1 MQSIHSNLNSIFFS
15 GICGTGM
22 ASLAVLLKLRGHNV
36 SGSDENVYPPM
47 SDFLAENNVVVHKA
61 FSSGNLE
68 PQPDLVVIG
77 NALSRGNS
85 EVEAILDLKLPYIS
99 MAELLK
105 EHFIRG
111 KTSLVVTGTHG
122 KTTATSMLAWVFETA
137 GKNPGF
143 MIGGIAEN
151 FGTSCRD
158 AKGGFFITEGDEY
171 DTAFFDKR
179 SKFFHYLP
187 EQLILNNLEFD
198 HADIFNSL
206 DEIKKAFRLMLRL
219 IPRRGLIAANGDD
232 PNVQDVMHSANSP
245 VIRFGFGELCDV
257 RAVNIKT
264 SASGTNFEVIDKRPG
279 EFSQKNE
286 FKLNLAGKY
295 NVFNSLG
302 VITLAR
308 HNGISDIDI
317 QSAFDSFKSVR
328 RRQELLGEVNGIAV
342 YDDFAHHPT
351 AVRET
356 IGAIRQKHVDRR
368 IIAVFEPRSNTCVR
382 KVNQDALIDSLV
394 DADEVILTNPYRVD
408 QIPSDERLDVDK
420 VVNSLRKKDVKANYF
435 LDVVGIVEHLKN
447 DCRFGDIVL
456 IMSNGK
462 FGNIHQRLLDA
473 L

>member
-1 MQSIHSNLNSIFFS
+1 
-15 GICGTGM
+15 M
-22 ASLAVLLKLRGHNV
+22 ASLAVLLKLRGYIV
-36 SGSDENVYPPM
+36 SGSDENVYPPI
-47 SDFLAENNVVVHKA
+47 SDFLAENDVPINKG
-61 FSSGNLE
+61 FSPENLE
-68 PQPDLVVIG
+68 PLPDLVVIG
-77 NALSRGNS
+77 NALSRGNP
-85 EVEAILDLKLPYIS
+85 EVEAVLDLKIPYIS

-122 KTTATSMLAWVFETA
+122 KTTTTSMLAWVFETA
-137 GKNPGF
+137 GKDPGF

-158 AKGGFFITEGDEY
+158 AKGSFFITEGDEY

-206 DEIKKAFRLMLRL
+206 DEIKKAFQLMLRL
-219 IPRRGLIAANGDD
+219 IPKSGLIAANGDD
-232 PNVQDVMHSANSP
+232 PNVQDVLHSANSP
-245 VIRFGFGELCDV
+245 VIRFGFGESCDL
-257 RAVNIKT
+257 RAENIRT
-264 SASGTNFEVIDKRPG
+264 SASGTKFDIFDKRQG
-279 EFSQKNE
+279 EFSQKQE

-295 NVFNSLG
+295 NVLNALG

-308 HNGISDIDI
+308 HNGISDRDI
-317 QSAFDSFKSVR
+317 QVAFDSFKCVR

-356 IGAIRQKHVDRR
+356 IGAIRQKHADRR
-368 IIAVFEPRSNTCVR
+368 IIAVFEPRSNTSVR
-382 KVNQDALIDSLV
+382 RVNQDALIDSLL
-394 DADEVILTNPYRVD
+394 DADVVILTTPYRVE
-408 QIPSDERLDVDK
+408 QIPSEERLDVDK
-420 VVNSLRKKDVKANYF
+420 VMNSLIEQNVKANYF
-435 LDVVGIVEHLKN
+435 PDVTGIVEHLKN
-447 DCRFGDIVL
+447 YCSFGDIVL

>member
-1 MQSIHSNLNSIFFS
+1 MKN
-15 GICGTGM
+15 
-22 ASLAVLLKLRGHNV
+22 RGHEV
-36 SGSDENVYPPM
+36 QGSDENIYPPM
-47 SDFLAENNVVVHKA
+47 SDLLEQNQIRID
-61 FSSGNLE
+61 SGFHQSNLE
-68 PQPDLVVIG
+68 SKPDLVVIG
-77 NALSRGNS
+77 NALSRGNP
-85 EVEAILDLKLPYIS
+85 EVEAVLSRKIPYIS
-99 MAELLK
+99 VSELLK
-105 EHFIRG
+105 NHFIQNRC
-111 KTSLVVTGTHG
+111 SLVVSGTHG
-122 KTTATSMLAWVFETA
+122 KTTTSSLLAWVFECA
-137 GKNPGF
+137 GLNPGF
-143 MIGGIAEN
+143 MIGGVAEN
-151 FGTSCRD
+151 FGSGCRD
-158 AKGGFFITEGDEY
+158 GEGNYFITEGDEY

-219 IPRRGLIAANGDD
+219 IPKRGLIAANGDD

-295 NVFNSLG
+295 NVLNALG

-317 QSAFDSFKSVR
+317 QGAFASFKSVR
-328 RRQELLGEVNGIAV
+328 RRQELLGEVNGISV

-368 IIAVFEPRSNTCVR
+368 IIAVFEPRSNTSVR
-382 KVNQDALIDSLV
+382 RVNQDALIDSLL

-408 QIPSDERLDVDK
+408 QIPSDDRLDVDK
-420 VVNSLRKKDVKANYF
+420 VLNSLSKDNVKANYF
-435 LDVVGIVEHLKN
+435 PDVTGIVEHLKN

>member
-1 MQSIHSNLNSIFFS
+1 
-15 GICGTGM
+15 M
-22 ASLAVLLKLRGHNV
+22 ASLAVLLKLRGHIV

-47 SDFLAENNVVVHKA
+47 SDFLAENNVSVHKG
-61 FSSGNLE
+61 FSPKNLE
-68 PQPDLVVIG
+68 QLPDLVVVG
-77 NALSRGNS
+77 NAISRGNP
-85 EVEAILDLKLPYIS
+85 EVEAILDLKIPYIS

-111 KTSLVVTGTHG
+111 KTSMVVTGTHG
-122 KTTATSMLAWVFETA
+122 KTTTTSMLAWVFETA
-137 GKNPGF
+137 GKKPGF

-158 AKGGFFITEGDEY
+158 GKGSFFITEGDEY

-219 IPRRGLIAANGDD
+219 IPKNGLIAANGDD
-232 PNVQDVMHSANSP
+232 PNVQAVLDSAHSP
-245 VIRFGFGELCDV
+245 VIRFGFGEPCSV
-257 RAVNIKT
+257 RADNIRT
-264 SASGTNFEVIDKRPG
+264 SASGTKFDVIDKRSGDFPQKQ
-279 EFSQKNE
+279 EFE
-286 FKLNLAGKY
+286 LNLAGKY
-295 NVFNSLG
+295 NVLNAMG

-308 HNGISDIDI
+308 YNGIADRDL
-317 QSAFDSFKSVR
+317 QEAFDSFKCVR
-328 RRQELLGEVNGIAV
+328 RRQELRGEVNGIAV

-356 IGAIRQKHVDRR
+356 VGAIRQKHPDRR
-368 IIAVFEPRSNTCVR
+368 LIAVFEPRSNTSVR
-382 KVNQDALIDSLV
+382 RVNQDALIDSLL
-394 DADEVILTNPYRVD
+394 DADEVILTTPYRVE
-408 QIPSDERLDVDK
+408 QIPSRDRLDVET
-420 VVNSLRKKDVKANYF
+420 VLNSLSKENVKANYF
-435 LDVVGIVEHLKN
+435 PDVTRIVEHLKN
-447 DCRFGDIVL
+447 NCSFGDIVL

>member
-1 MQSIHSNLNSIFFS
+1 
-15 GICGTGM
+15 M
-22 ASLAVLLKLRGHNV
+22 ASLAVLLKLRGHLV

-47 SDFLAENNVVVHKA
+47 SDFLAENNVSVHKG
-61 FSSGNLE
+61 FSPKNLE
-68 PQPDLVVIG
+68 QLPDLVVVG
-77 NALSRGNS
+77 NALSRGNP
-85 EVEAILDLKLPYIS
+85 EVEAILDLKIPYIS

-111 KTSLVVTGTHG
+111 KTSMVVTGTHG
-122 KTTATSMLAWVFETA
+122 KTTTTSMLAWVFETA
-137 GKNPGF
+137 GKKPGF

-158 AKGGFFITEGDEY
+158 GKGSFFITEGDEY

-219 IPRRGLIAANGDD
+219 IPKSGLIAANGDD
-232 PNVQDVMHSANSP
+232 PNVQAVLDSAHSP
-245 VIRFGFGELCDV
+245 VIRFGFGEPCSV
-257 RAVNIKT
+257 RADNIRT
-264 SASGTNFEVIDKRPG
+264 SASGTKFDVIDKRPG
-279 EFSQKNE
+279 EFSQKQE
-286 FKLNLAGKY
+286 FELNFAGKY
-295 NVFNSLG
+295 NVLNAMG

-308 HNGISDIDI
+308 YNGIADRDL
-317 QSAFDSFKSVR
+317 QEAFDSFKCVR
-328 RRQELLGEVNGIAV
+328 RRQELRGEVNGIAV

-356 IGAIRQKHVDRR
+356 VGAIRQKHPDRR
-368 IIAVFEPRSNTCVR
+368 LIAVFEPRSNTSVR
-382 KVNQDALIDSLV
+382 RVNQDALIDSLL
-394 DADEVILTNPYRVD
+394 DADEVILTTPYRVE
-408 QIPSDERLDVDK
+408 QIPSRDRLDVET
-420 VVNSLRKKDVKANYF
+420 VLNSLSKENVKANYF
-435 LDVVGIVEHLKN
+435 PDVTGIVEHLKN
-447 DCRFGDIVL
+447 NCSFGDIVL

>member
-1 MQSIHSNLNSIFFS
+1 MESNQSNLKSIYFV

-22 ASLAVLLKLRGHNV
+22 ASLAVLLKLRGHIV
-36 SGSDENVYPPM
+36 SGSDENIYPPM
-47 SDFLAENNVVVHKA
+47 SDFLAENNVVVHKG
-61 FSSGNLE
+61 FSPANLDS
-68 PQPDLVVIG
+68 QPELVVIG
-77 NALSRGNS
+77 NSLSRGNS
-85 EVEAILDLKLPYIS
+85 EVEAILDLKIPYIS

-122 KTTATSMLAWVFETA
+122 KTTVTSMLAWIFETA
-137 GKNPGF
+137 GKYPGF

-151 FGTSCRD
+151 FGTSCCEG
-158 AKGGFFITEGDEY
+158 KGDFFITEGDEY

-206 DEIKKAFRLMLRL
+206 DEIKKSFQLMLRL
-219 IPRRGLIAANGDD
+219 IPKRGLIAANGDD
-232 PNVQDVMHSANSP
+232 PNVQTVIHSVNSP
-245 VIRFGFGELCDV
+245 VVSFGLEEQCDV
-257 RAVNIKT
+257 RALNIKT
-264 SASGTNFEVIDKRPG
+264 SASGTKFEVIDKRLG
-279 EFSQKNE
+279 EFSKEYE
-286 FKLNLAGKY
+286 FELNLAGKY
-295 NVFNSLG
+295 NVLNALG

-308 HNGISDIDI
+308 YNGISDINI
-317 QSAFDSFKSVR
+317 QEAFDSFKSVR

-356 IGAIRQKHVDRR
+356 IGAIRQKHLDRR
-368 IIAVFEPRSNTCVR
+368 IIAVFEPRSNTSVR
-382 KVNQDALIDSLV
+382 RVNQDALIDSLLN
-394 DADEVILTNPYRVD
+394 ADEVILANPYRSEH
-408 QIPSDERLDVDK
+408 IPSDERLDVDK
-420 VVNSLRKKDVKANYF
+420 VINSLSKKNVKANYF
-435 LDVVGIVEHLKN
+435 PDVTRIVEHLKN

>member
-1 MQSIHSNLNSIFFS
+1 MKSSHSNLKSIFFA

-22 ASLAVLLKLRGHNV
+22 ASLAVLLKLRGHIV

-47 SDFLAENNVVVHKA
+47 SDFLAENNVAVHKG
-61 FSSGNLE
+61 FSPKNLE
-68 PQPDLVVIG
+68 PLPDLVVIG
-77 NALSRGNS
+77 NALSRGNP
-85 EVEAILDLKLPYIS
+85 EVEAILDLKIPYIS

-122 KTTATSMLAWVFETA
+122 KTTTTSMLAWVFESA
-137 GKNPGF
+137 GKTPGF

-158 AKGGFFITEGDEY
+158 GKGSYFITEGDEY

-187 EQLILNNLEFD
+187 EQLIINNLEFD

-219 IPRRGLIAANGDD
+219 IPKSGLIAANGDD
-232 PNVQDVMHSANSP
+232 PNVQDIMDSVNSP
-245 VIRFGFGELCDV
+245 VFRFGFGESCDV
-257 RAVNIKT
+257 RVDNIKT
-264 SASGTNFEVIDKRPG
+264 SVSGTKFDVIDKRSG
-279 EFSQKNE
+279 EFPKKQE
-286 FKLNLAGKY
+286 FELNLAGKY
-295 NVFNSLG
+295 NVLNALG

-308 HNGISDIDI
+308 HNGISDRDI
-317 QSAFDSFKSVR
+317 QGAFDSFKCVL
-328 RRQELLGEVNGIAV
+328 RRQELRGEVNGIAV

-356 IGAIRQKHVDRR
+356 IGAIRQKHDERR
-368 IIAVFEPRSNTCVR
+368 LIAVFEPRSNTSVR
-382 KVNQDALIDSLV
+382 RVNQDALINSLL
-394 DADEVILTNPYRVD
+394 DADEVILTTPYRME
-408 QIPSDERLDVDK
+408 QIPFEERLDVDK
-420 VVNSLRKKDVKANYF
+420 VLNSLSKENIKTNYF
-435 LDVVGIVEHLKN
+435 PDVTGIVEHLKN
-447 DCRFGDIVL
+447 NCRFGDIVL

-462 FGNIHQRLLDA
+462 FGNIHQRLLDS